1 MQQALSRRHKAFSSS
16 SASSKGPCRAG
27 SVRNCSIKSSSFVG
41 RVEGLAPVSSSVQP
55 IGNATNQKLRLV
67 RARSGAMPVQCQAAT
82 DKMTVAITGK
92 ARSRAS
98 SGCMIA

>member
-16 SASSKGPCRAG
+16 STSHKSPCSAG
-27 SVRNCSIKSSSFVG
+27 SVRNCSFKSSSFVG
-41 RVEGLAPVSSSVQP
+41 RVEGLAPVNSSVQP
-55 IGNATNQKLRLV
+55 ISNAMNQKLRLV

-92 ARSRAS
+92 ACRRTD
-98 SGCMIA
+98 